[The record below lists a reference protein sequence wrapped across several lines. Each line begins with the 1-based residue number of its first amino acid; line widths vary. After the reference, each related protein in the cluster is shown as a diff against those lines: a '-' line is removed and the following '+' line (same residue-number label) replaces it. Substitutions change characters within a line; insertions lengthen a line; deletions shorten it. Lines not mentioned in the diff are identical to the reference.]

1 MYCIFVCAGAVT
13 LAGIMSALR
22 KTGRALNESRIVCV
36 GAGSA
41 GLGVCNTIAYG
52 MMKLRKNLSE
62 TSLMLFHSDEAH
74 GLDTRGSDIQVLD
87 A

>member
-1 MYCIFVCAGAVT
+1 MINSHTGIACLVFLVCAGAVT

-52 MMKLRKNLSE
+52 MIKL
-62 TSLMLFHSDEAH
+62 
-74 GLDTRGSDIQVLD
+74 
-87 A
+87 